1 MDMTLDRL
9 YETFELIDDWEER
22 YRVIIDL
29 GGKLPPMPE
38 EQKTEETKV
47 RGCLSQVW
55 MVTEVEESSPP
66 RYHFIAD
73 SDAAIV
79 KGLIGVLMVIYD
91 QKTADEIADTDIN
104 EIFEKLELEQHI
116 SPNRRNG
123 FYSMVERI
131 KSLASV
137 RSAT

>member
-1 MDMTLDRL
+1 MEMTLDRL

-29 GGKLPPMPE
+29 GNKLPDMPDDL
-38 EQKTEETKV
+38 KTEETKV

-55 MVTEVEESSPP
+55 MITEIKSSEPP
-66 RYHFIAD
+66 TYHFIAD

-91 QKTADEIADTDIN
+91 HKTADEIAEIDIN
-104 EIFEKLELEQHI
+104 DIFQKLELEQHI

-131 KSLASV
+131 RALASV
-137 RSAT
+137 PSAS